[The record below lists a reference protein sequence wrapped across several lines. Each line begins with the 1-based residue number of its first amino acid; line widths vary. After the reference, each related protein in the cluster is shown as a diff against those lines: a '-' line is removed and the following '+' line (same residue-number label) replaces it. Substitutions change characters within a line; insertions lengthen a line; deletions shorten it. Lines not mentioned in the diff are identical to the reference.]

1 MAVKGLGIV
10 SLILLVAAFIFIGL
24 YKTNSLRRHNNLVGN
39 VGKICFGVAVLL
51 ISISVVI
58 MKYNSYTENYL
69 TLQQTGN
76 VEDLTTLGKTSEC
89 D

>member
-10 SLILLVAAFIFIGL
+10 SLMLLVAAFIFIGL

-39 VGKICFGVAVLL
+39 VGKICFGIAVLL

-58 MKYNSYTENYL
+58 MKYNGFTENYL
-69 TLQQTGN
+69 TLQETGEE
-76 VEDLTTLGKTSEC
+76 EDLTTLGRSC
-89 D
+89 N